1 MTRGEAGGLRIYA
14 ALLRRP
20 HVARFLL
27 GGVLVQFP
35 YAMVNMAL
43 LIGARDGYG
52 SYSSAGLAAAVMS
65 IAGAFFGPNV
75 GRAIDRWGQK
85 RVVGVIG
92 AFWVFSIAVLG
103 LVLVLRPPYWA
114 LVAVVVMLGIS
125 VPGGS
130 LIRARWREALREESS
145 VMPSA
150 LSLTSVA
157 EEFMWVLSTPIAT
170 ALATLVSPIAA
181 LVFGIFTILAG
192 LHLLLGDSTFEPA
205 PLGERVRARLRGAQ
219 GPRAELGSSGNE
231 GERAEAGS
239 GDCGIEG
246 AFASAAHA
254 EGSMILEGG
263 ADVRAGAEA
272 RAEAVGECAPGVAPT
287 AQPSSSSAVERL
299 WTPTF
304 AVLLLV
310 LIFYGAFQ
318 TTTGIA
324 IVAFARELDMQAW
337 AGTVTACF
345 SGGSMVGALV
355 YGMRAWPGSL
365 WARFYIGLAALAVSC
380 SLLVLVGSMPAA
392 AIVMLISGL
401 FQAPTVVNINQIFM
415 RIVPA
420 YRFTEGMAL
429 FGSMWVIGMSASNIV
444 AGATIDRWGAFG
456 GFATVV
462 GFALGA
468 LVLALVSMPAV
479 KRALE
484 LRPEGGPS

>member
-85 RVVGVIG
+85 HVVGVIG

-239 GDCGIEG
+239 GDWGIEG

-254 EGSMILEGG
+254 EESMILECG
-263 ADVRAGAEA
+263 ADARVEADA

-345 SGGSMVGALV
+345 SGGSMIGALV

-365 WARFYIGLAALAVSC
+365 WARFYIGLAALAVAC
-380 SLLVLVGSMPAA
+380 SLLVFVGSMPAA
-392 AIVMLISGL
+392 AIVMLVSGL

>member
-1 MTRGEAGGLRIYA
+1 MTPKDGGGLRAYA

-20 HVARFLL
+20 RVARFLF
-27 GGVLVQFP
+27 GGVVVQFP

-219 GPRAELGSSGNE
+219 GPRAELGSLGNE

-254 EGSMILEGG
+254 EESMILEGG